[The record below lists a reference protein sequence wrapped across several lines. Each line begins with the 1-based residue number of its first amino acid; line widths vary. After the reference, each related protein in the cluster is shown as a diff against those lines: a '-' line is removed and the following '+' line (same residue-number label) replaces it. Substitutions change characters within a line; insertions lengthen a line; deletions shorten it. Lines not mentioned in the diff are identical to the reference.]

1 MKCKR
6 CKTTIIGKFCHTCGT
21 NNPQFTRLEPLCF
34 EELAAIFYSVPDASI
49 IVEQCGVDKIAAI
62 KLYRDVSGLGLR
74 EAKDA
79 IDIAYDE
86 KYPQVDDFL
95 TWYNNKHCNK
105 GEMV

>member
-34 EELAAIFYSVPDASI
+34 EELADIFCSIPSASS
-49 IVEQCGVDKIAAI
+49 IVEQCGIDRIAAI
-62 KLYRDVSGLGLR
+62 KLYREISGLGLR

-79 IDIAYDE
+79 IDIAYYK
-86 KYPQVDDFL
+86 KYPQVKDFS
-95 TWYNNKHCNK
+95 TWYDKPW
-105 GEMV
+105 